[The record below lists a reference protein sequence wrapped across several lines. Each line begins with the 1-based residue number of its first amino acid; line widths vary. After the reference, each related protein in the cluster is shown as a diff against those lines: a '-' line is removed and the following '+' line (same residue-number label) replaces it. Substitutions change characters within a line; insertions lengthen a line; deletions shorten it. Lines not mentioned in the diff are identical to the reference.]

1 MVMGVDGSGVE
12 YLLEKLR
19 QKTAGLSSPVS
30 QLLVKEFGRDPFVIL
45 ISCLL
50 SLRARDV
57 VTYPIA
63 RLLFERARTPES
75 LRAIPRNE
83 LEKLLYPLGFYRR
96 KTQVLYD
103 VADALM
109 DRFNSKV
116 PSTEAELLSLPGVG
130 RKTANLVRGEAFGV
144 PAICVDT
151 HVHRLA
157 NYLGLVSTKTPEETE
172 YALQKVI
179 PKTYWIDIN
188 RLLVTCG
195 QNRCDLSD
203 LRLK

>member
-1 MVMGVDGSGVE
+1 MKFDREVIDNLIRV
-12 YLLEKLR
+12 LR
-19 QKTAGLSSPVS
+19 LKVAGLPLSMSR
-30 QLLVKEFGRDPFVIL
+30 LLITEYGRDPFVIL
-45 ISCLL
+45 VSCLL

-63 RLLFERARTPES
+63 RLLFECARTPQA
-75 LRAIPRNE
+75 LRVIPRGQ

-96 KTQVLYD
+96 KTKVLYD